1 MMKLENALQWLS
13 SHEVCRGPF
22 GLHRMEYLMDKLDN
36 PHRDYACVTV
46 GGTNGKGSVT
56 ALLDAIMT
64 STSDYLIGSTI
75 SPHLV
80 NVCERIRLQGKS
92 LPAEWWCKG
101 VEALQEPVQIMSREP
116 DLGAPSFF
124 ELVTALA
131 FWAWREND
139 RDLAILEVGLGGRL
153 DATNTAY
160 GEIAVIT
167 NIGTDHREYLGP
179 DREAIAR
186 EKLGIVKKKSVLIT
200 AEPDPTIR
208 RIFTET
214 CRSRKAELVLVK
226 PSHGF
231 ELVQSHARGHT
242 LKIADCPETLEFP
255 LPGKHQLTNLAT
267 ALTVIDRLRTHG
279 FDIAPEAVVK
289 GIQQV
294 RWPGRLQWINGPI
307 PMLLDGAH
315 NQEGLDSLVSYL
327 REFPMPR
334 PARLILGALQQKPVV
349 DMAKALLPFF
359 DSLAFVP
366 VQTGRSLTQDDFN
379 EQVAPT
385 DPRWRWHDSL
395 ESAVQVGID
404 SQSQSIMISGSLY
417 LLAEYF
423 RAHPEVFHP

>member
-1 MMKLENALQWLS
+1 
-13 SHEVCRGPF
+13 
-22 GLHRMEYLMDKLDN
+22 MEYLMDKLDN
-36 PHRDYACVTV
+36 PHREYACVTI

-56 ALLDAIMT
+56 SLLDSIMSLT
-64 STSDYLIGSTI
+64 SEYQIGSTI

-80 NVCERIRLQGKS
+80 GIGERIRLQGRS
-92 LPAEWWCKG
+92 LPSEWWCKG

-153 DATNTAY
+153 DATNVAY

-186 EKLGIVKKKSVLIT
+186 EKLGIVKKKSVLVT
-200 AEPDPTIR
+200 AEPDPAIR
-208 RIFTET
+208 QIFVDT
-214 CRSRKAELVLVK
+214 CKSRKAELVLVQE
-226 PSHGF
+226 SHGF

-242 LKIADCPETLEFP
+242 LKLPDVTDTFEFP
-255 LPGKHQLTNLAT
+255 LPGRHQLTNLAT
-267 ALTVIDRLRTHG
+267 ALTVVDRLRQHG
-279 FDIAPEAVVK
+279 FEISPEAVQT

-294 RWPGRLQWINGPI
+294 RWPGRLQWINGPV

-315 NQEGLDSLVSYL
+315 NQEGLQSLVAYL
-327 REFPMPR
+327 QEFPLPR
-334 PARLILGALQQKPVV
+334 PAHLILGALHQKPVA
-349 DMAKALLPFF
+349 DMARALAPFA
-359 DSLAFVP
+359 DTLAFVP
-366 VQTGRSLTQDDFN
+366 VPTGRSLNRDDF
-379 EQVAPT
+379 ESQVAPV
-385 DPRWRWHDSL
+385 DSRWRWHDSIDT
-395 ESAVQVGID
+395 AVQAGVSAGA
-404 SQSQSIMISGSLY
+404 QSMLLSGSLY

-423 RAHPEVFHP
+423 RTHPEIYHP